1 MDFLPD
7 RLPWF
12 IAGPSMG
19 LLVVALYALGNK
31 HLGVSGGYVQVMT
44 WVRRPKMAEMW
55 RVWFIA
61 GLILGSLVLSLL
73 RGGQSIGLEY
83 GTLSR
88 FLPLGALIPVL
99 FFGGMLMGFG
109 ARWAGGCTS
118 GHGLSGTASRS
129 PASFVATIS
138 FLGTAIAITFAIHFA
153 TGGQL

>member
-1 MDFLPD
+1 
-7 RLPWF
+7 
-12 IAGPSMG
+12 MG